1 MRAILDVSIRSG
13 LLPASMLLLAVACQA
28 SSGGT
33 TSGVNG
39 NGAQGQGATSST
51 GAGPSLGGGSL
62 SLPTTGGT
70 GGNTGGTAYSGKIK
84 SDAGANITVGGESKD
99 VHLQLFS
106 DDGTQLADGISWS
119 IDDTKIGSIS
129 GDGTFHA
136 GGYVGGVVTI
146 TATVGNSSLS
156 VALTVDVDITT
167 NDGKISAADQ
177 AALIAGGSADAAFKF
192 LYPYD
197 GTVFP
202 RGLASPL
209 LQFAGA
215 AATSTYTTITLPH
228 FKYQQ
233 FSSALTRVQVKLPEP
248 VWKGMTLTAGAT
260 DDVSLTVSKLSGAQV
275 SGPATQ
281 TYRIA
286 QASMKGIIYYNTY
299 SSPLTMGNSDA
310 DKGGI
315 LRIKAGGNAEVVTR
329 GCRVCH
335 AVSSKG
341 SVLAAGYGYLLP
353 PSANP
358 LPDQLAPA
366 GREYQPKQSI
376 SYDVAPDGT
385 VTPRATIDNGILF
398 PFAGLTPDGSK
409 ALSNGLP
416 AGVWPTKIMRGVYS
430 TAGYASQ
437 LLDTKTGM
445 PIVPSISAGG
455 TVIKYVQTPSFAPDG
470 TKVAFLN
477 GDMLDNRVLSI
488 MDFDN
493 ATNAFSAPTILVQNP
508 NEAMAWPTLLPDNS
522 AVVYHAGDSF
532 DSYEFTGGDVQS
544 KPQYAEIRLV
554 ETADKTVKKLEALN
568 GRDAKGTL
576 TLPYGETV
584 EGRMNYEPNVL
595 PVAVGGYY
603 WVIFDSRRAYGNTI
617 APAGMLED
625 PKDPWGSDAKP
636 SLRKKLWIAAIDVD
650 HMGEP
655 DPSHPAFYLPGQ
667 ELEGGNMRAFAAM
680 APCQPDGGAC
690 ESGSDCCGGFCR
702 QTSTGADGAPMLAC
716 VPPPPTNTCP
726 DATRGNSQTDEA
738 CVKTEDCCNPTD
750 RCINARCTL
759 RSPPK

>member
-1 MRAILDVSIRSG
+1 MRTFVDLSIRSG
-13 LLPASMLLLAVACQA
+13 LLPASMLIAAAVACNA
-28 SSGGT
+28 STGGSTNHGSG
-33 TSGVNG
+33 SGADG
-39 NGAQGQGATSST
+39 HGASSST
-51 GAGPSLGGGSL
+51 GGSPSLGGNL
-62 SLPTTGGT
+62 NLGGMNNPVDT
-70 GGNTGGTAYSGKIK
+70 YRGTLE
-84 SDAGANITVGGESKD
+84 SDAGTQITVSGETKD
-99 VHLQLFS
+99 VHLSLKS
-106 DDGTQLADGISWS
+106 AAGMPVTEGVVWS
-119 IDDTKIGSIS
+119 VDDTKIGSIS

-136 GGYVGGVVTI
+136 NGYVGGVVKL
-146 TATVGNSSLS
+146 TATVGDSEISIDI
-156 VALTVDVDITT
+156 TVDVDITI
-167 NDGKISAADQ
+167 NDGKLSDADQ
-177 AALIAGGSADAAFKF
+177 TTLIAGGSGDATYKF

-209 LQFAGA
+209 LQLAGA

-233 FSSALTRVQVKLPEP
+233 FSAGAARIQVKLPEP
-248 VWKGMTLTAGAT
+248 VWKGMTLTAGAA
-260 DDVSLTVSKLSGAQV
+260 DDVSLSVSKLSSAQV

-281 TYRIA
+281 TYRVA

-315 LRIKAGGNAEVVTR
+315 LRIKAGGTAEVVTR

-341 SVLAAGYGYLLP
+341 KVLAAGYGYLLP

-376 SYDVAPDGT
+376 SYDLSPDG
-385 VTPRATIDNGILF
+385 VVSPRATVDNGILF
-398 PFAGLTPDGSK
+398 PFAGLTPNGEK

-416 AGVWPTKIMRGVYS
+416 AGAWPTKIMRGVYS
-430 TAGYASQ
+430 TAGYKSQ

-445 PIVPSISAGG
+445 PIEATGLSIN
-455 TVIKYVQTPSFAPDG
+455 YVQTPSFSPDG

-477 GDMLDNRVLSI
+477 GDMLDNRVLETL
-488 MDFDN
+488 DFDD
-493 ATNAFSAPTILVQNP
+493 ATNAFSAPNILVQNP
-508 NEAMAWPTLLPDNS
+508 NEAMAWPTFLPDNS
-522 AVVYHAGDSF
+522 AVVYHAGNSF
-532 DSYEFTGGDVQS
+532 DSYEFTGGTQQS
-544 KPQYAEIRLV
+544 KPQYAEVRLV
-554 ETADKTVKKLEALN
+554 ETATKTIKKLEALN
-568 GRDAKGTL
+568 GRDDKGTL

-617 APAGMLED
+617 APGGMLVNEQ
-625 PKDPWGSDAKP
+625 DPWGSDSAP

-650 HMGEP
+650 HLDEA

-702 QTSTGADGAPMLAC
+702 QTSAGANGAPVLEC
-716 VPPPPTNTCP
+716 VPKPEECS
-726 DATRGNSQTDEA
+726 RTDEA
-738 CVKTEDCCNPTD
+738 CQVAENCCDPD
-750 RCINARCTL
+750 ELCINGHCAVH
-759 RSPPK
+759 SPPK

>member
-1 MRAILDVSIRSG
+1 MRSILDVSIRSG

-28 SSGGT
+28 SNGG
-33 TSGVNG
+33 SSNHVNG
-39 NGAQGQGATSST
+39 SGADGQGATSSN
-51 GAGPSLGGGSL
+51 GASGPSLGGAL
-62 SLPTTGGT
+62 NLPVGGT
-70 GGNTGGTAYSGKIK
+70 DGNPVNTYNGKIK
-84 SDAGANITVGGESKD
+84 SDAGANITVGGETKD

-106 DDGTQLADGISWS
+106 EDGTAVSDGITWS
-119 IDDTKIGSIS
+119 VDDTKIGSIS

-146 TATVGNSSLS
+146 TATIGNSSLS
-156 VALTVDVDITT
+156 VELTVDVDITT
-167 NDGKISAADQ
+167 NDGKITDADQ
-177 AALIAGGSADAAFKF
+177 TSLIAGGSGDATFKF

-209 LQFAGA
+209 VQLAGT
-215 AATSTYTTITLPH
+215 AATATYTTITLPH

-233 FSSALTRVQVKLPEP
+233 FSQALTRVQVKLPEP
-248 VWKGMTLTAGAT
+248 VWKGMTLTAGAA
-260 DDVSLTVSKLSGAQV
+260 DDVTLTVSKLSGGTV

-299 SSPLTMGNSDA
+299 SSPLTNGTTDT

-315 LRIKAGGNAEVVTR
+315 LRIRAGSNAEVVQR
-329 GCRVCH
+329 GCTVCH

-341 SVLAAGYGYLLP
+341 TVLATGFGYDLP
-353 PSANP
+353 TY
-358 LPDQLAPA
+358 APTKS
-366 GREYQPKQSI
+366 QT
-376 SYDVAPDGT
+376 YDLAPDGT
-385 VTPRATIDNGILF
+385 VTPRMNNAPGLTF
-398 PFAGLTPDGSK
+398 PFAGLTPDGTK
-409 ALSNGLP
+409 ALTNGLP
-416 AGVWPTKIMRGVYS
+416 PGAWPTKIMRGVYS
-430 TAGYASQ
+430 LAGYTSS
-437 LLDTKTGM
+437 LVDTKTGT
-445 PIVPSISAGG
+445 PIAASISAGG
-455 TVIKYVQTPSFAPDG
+455 TVIKYVQTPSFSPDS

-477 GDMLDNRVLSI
+477 GDMLDNRVLSTL
-488 MDFDN
+488 DFDN
-493 ATNAFSAPTILVQNP
+493 ATNAFSTPNILVQNP
-508 NEAMAWPTLLPDNS
+508 NGAMAWPTFLPDNS
-522 AVVYHAGDSF
+522 AVVFHAGDSF
-532 DSYEFTGGDVQS
+532 DSYEFTGGTTQS
-544 KPQYAEIRLV
+544 KPQYAEVQLV
-554 ETADKTVKKLEALN
+554 ETATKTVKKLEALN
-568 GRDAKGTL
+568 GRNAAGTL

-617 APAGMLED
+617 APGGMLED
-625 PKDPWGSDAKP
+625 VQDPWGSDAKP

-650 HMGEP
+650 HMDEP

-702 QTSTGADGAPMLAC
+702 QTSAGADGAPMLAC
-716 VPPPPTNTCP
+716 VPPPTNTCP

-738 CVKTEDCCNPTD
+738 CVKAEDCCDPTE

>member
-1 MRAILDVSIRSG
+1 MRSLLEVSVRSG
-13 LLPASMLLLAVACQA
+13 LLPASMLLMAVACQA
-28 SSGGT
+28 SSGGSSNHGT
-33 TSGVNG
+33 GANGV
-39 NGAQGQGATSST
+39 GATSST
-51 GAGPSLGGGSL
+51 GGSPSLGGAL
-62 SLPTTGGT
+62 NLPIGGT
-70 GGNTGGTAYSGKIK
+70 TSTVNTYDGTINSDSG
-84 SDAGANITVGGESKD
+84 AQITVGGVTKD
-99 VHLQLFS
+99 VHLTLMS
-106 DDGTQLADGISWS
+106 GDGAPVTSGITWS
-119 IDDTKIGSIS
+119 VDDTKIGSIS

-136 GGYVGGVVTI
+136 NGYVGGVATI
-146 TATVGNSSLS
+146 TATIAKSSIA
-156 VALTVDVDITT
+156 VELTVDVDITT
-167 NDGKISAADQ
+167 NDGNVAD
-177 AALIAGGSADAAFKF
+177 ADKTALVAGGSSDATYKF

-209 LQFAGA
+209 LQLAGT
-215 AATSTYTTITLPH
+215 AATSTYTTIALPH

-233 FSSALTRVQVKLPEP
+233 FSAGAARIQVKIPEP
-248 VWKGMTLTAGAT
+248 VWKGMTLTAGAA
-260 DDVSLTVSKLSGAQV
+260 DDVTLSVSKSAGGQV

-299 SSPLTMGNSDA
+299 SSPLTNGTTMA

-315 LRIKAGGNAEVVTR
+315 LRIKAGGTAEVVTR

-341 SVLAAGYGYLLP
+341 SVLAAGFGYLLP

-358 LPDQLAPA
+358 SPDQLAPA

-376 SYDVAPDGT
+376 SYDVTPAGV

-416 AGVWPTKIMRGVYS
+416 AGAWPTKIMRGVYS
-430 TAGYASQ
+430 TAGYKSQ

-445 PIVPSISAGG
+445 PIAASGL
-455 TVIKYVQTPSFAPDG
+455 TVNYVQTPSFSPDG

-477 GDMLDNRVLSI
+477 GDMLDNRVLSTL
-488 MDFDN
+488 DFDN
-493 ATNAFSAPTILVQNP
+493 ATNTFSAPNILVQNP
-508 NEAMAWPTLLPDNS
+508 NEAMAWPTFLPDNS
-522 AVVYHAGDSF
+522 GIVFHAGNSF
-532 DSYEFTGGDVQS
+532 DSYEFTGGTTQS
-544 KPQYAEIRLV
+544 KPQFAEVRLV
-554 ETADKTVKKLEALN
+554 EVATKTVKKLEALN
-568 GRDAKGTL
+568 GRNDKGTL

-603 WVIFDSRRAYGNTI
+603 WVIFDSRRAFGNTI
-617 APAGMLED
+617 APGGMLED
-625 PKDPWGSDAKP
+625 AQDPWGSDAKP

-650 HMGEP
+650 HMSEP

-702 QTSTGADGAPMLAC
+702 QTSAGADGQPMLVC
-716 VPPPPTNTCP
+716 VPPPMNTC
-726 DATRGNSQTDEA
+726 SQTDEA
-738 CVKTEDCCNPTD
+738 CVTSDNCCNPKEL
-750 RCINARCTL
+750 CINARCTL